1 MLQFATTTTKNL
13 CTLVNWYN
21 YFADQL
27 RFVKRVA
34 KYKRQQRDGMTK
46 ADFLYESKQKVK
58 YKNSFSLCKQANK
71 QLEICEIFPWLYR
84 KRH

>member
-1 MLQFATTTTKNL
+1 MLQSATTTKDL
-13 CTLVNWYN
+13 WTLVNWHD

-34 KYKRQQRDGMTK
+34 KYKKQQRDEMTK
-46 ADFLYESKQKVK
+46 TDLLCESKQKVK
-58 YKNSFSLCKQANK
+58 SKNSFYLCKEANK
-71 QLEICEIFPWLYR
+71 QFEICEIIPWLYR